1 MLDCST
7 EIIAHEEMNEKC
19 DPDKICNIVF
29 ERLELKKKRKK
40 RYIAFV
46 AIASILCGC
55 VGGGIVLAPGGKVT
69 DQSVFVTEDGLIK
82 KKTGKESQMSIK
94 SDFIEDKFLYD
105 SYGNPIA
112 KHIIEV
118 DTDFKEDKEEELY
131 IENGTMLIL
140 HNNRKGIETNKDKN
154 RVLRLTLEQKNTNG
168 DPGTVEVG
176 YLCDGRPYCV
186 EVSSR
191 YVSEVMIKGEEGKEY
206 YPYIKN
212 TSSDRII
219 IKIRCERE

>member
-7 EIIAHEEMNEKC
+7 EIITHEEMNEQC

-29 ERLELKKKRKK
+29 ERLEIKKKRKK
-40 RYIAFV
+40 RCIAFF

-55 VGGGIVLAPGGKVT
+55 VGGGLALAPGGKVT
-69 DQSVFVTEDGLIK
+69 DQSVFVSEEGFIEK
-82 KKTGKESQMSIK
+82 NSKESEMSIK
-94 SDFIEDKFLYD
+94 SNFIEDKFLYD

-118 DTDFKEDKEEELY
+118 DTDFKGDELY

-140 HNNRKGIETNKDKN
+140 HNNRKGIEINKDKN

-186 EVSSR
+186 EINSS
-191 YVSEVMIKGEEGKEY
+191 YVSEVTIKGEEGKAY

-212 TSSDRII
+212 ASSDRII
-219 IKIRCERE
+219 IKIISKESD

>member
-7 EIIAHEEMNEKC
+7 EIITHEEMNEQC

-55 VGGGIVLAPGGKVT
+55 VGGGLALAPGGKVT
-69 DQSVFVTEDGLIK
+69 DQSVLVSEEGLIEK
-82 KKTGKESQMSIK
+82 NSKESDMSIK
-94 SDFIEDKFLYD
+94 SNFIEDKFLYD

-118 DTDFKEDKEEELY
+118 DTDFKEDELY

-140 HNNRKGIETNKDKN
+140 HNNRKGIEINKDKN
-154 RVLRLTLEQKNTNG
+154 RVLRLVLEQKNTNG

-186 EVSSR
+186 EISSS
-191 YVSEVMIKGEEGKEY
+191 YVSEVTIKGEEGKAY

-212 TSSDRII
+212 ASSDRII
-219 IKIRCERE
+219 IKIISKESD